1 MPVVINEFE
10 TVIDPPRQ
18 RGSGDA
24 QSDPQPGSAP
34 AVEAKDLPPLL
45 RVLQVR
51 TLRAWAH

>member
-18 RGSGDA
+18 RGSGESNNEPA
-24 QSDPQPGSAP
+24 PGAAP